1 MQFIIRWLNKKF
13 NHYLKDASVREVY
26 ANQTIAGSTKTSN
39 LNSFGMN
46 FTVYKANGGFIV
58 EYHQYDRHR
67 DRGEHKLHIV
77 TEDKDLGE
85 ELGKIISFE
94 TLRS

>member
-1 MQFIIRWLNKKF
+1 MGFLTRWFSRKVNNALAEDRIIR
-13 NHYLKDASVREVY
+13 E
-26 ANQTIAGSTKTSN
+26 STATDRSR
-39 LNSFGMN
+39 LNSSGMN
-46 FTVYKANGGFIV
+46 FSVYKANGGFII
-58 EYHQYDRHR
+58 EYHYYDRHR
-67 DRGEHKLHIV
+67 DRSENKLHIV

>member
-1 MQFIIRWLNKKF
+1 MNFITRWLNKKF
-13 NHYLKDASVREVY
+13 NRYLKDAEVGDY
-26 ANQTIAGSTKTSN
+26 ATTTIAGSPKTSN

-46 FTVYKANGGFIV
+46 FTVYKANGGFII
-58 EYHQYDRHR
+58 EYHYYDRHR
-67 DRGEHKLHIV
+67 DRSENKLHIV

>member
-1 MQFIIRWLNKKF
+1 MNFIIRWLNKKF
-13 NHYLKDASVREVY
+13 NSSLKDGSIGAY
-26 ANQTIAGSTKTSN
+26 ANQTIAASPKTSN

-58 EYHQYDRHR
+58 EYHQYDRQR

>member
-13 NHYLKDASVREVY
+13 NSYLKDASIGVY
-26 ANQTIAGSTKTSN
+26 ATDTIASPKPSK
-39 LNSFGMN
+39 LDSCGMN
-46 FTVYKANGGFIV
+46 FTVYKANGGFII
-58 EYHQYDRHR
+58 EYHYYDRHR
-67 DRGEHKLHIV
+67 DRSEHKLHIV

>member
-1 MQFIIRWLNKKF
+1 MNFIIRWLNKKF
-13 NHYLKDASVREVY
+13 NSSLKDASKY
-26 ANQTIAGSTKTSN
+26 ATETIAASPRPSN
-39 LNSFGMN
+39 LNSFGIN

-67 DRGEHKLHIV
+67 DRSENKLHII

>member
-1 MQFIIRWLNKKF
+1 MRFLTRWFNRKIHNALSEGRII
-13 NHYLKDASVREVY
+13 SE
-26 ANQTIAGSTKTSN
+26 TTTSN
-39 LNSFGMN
+39 SSRLNSSGMN
-46 FTVYKANGGFIV
+46 FSVYKANGGFII
-58 EYHQYDRHR
+58 EYHYYDRHR
-67 DRGEHKLHIV
+67 DRSENKLHIV

>member
-1 MQFIIRWLNKKF
+1 MNFIIRWLNKKF
-13 NHYLKDASVREVY
+13 NRYLKDDSKY
-26 ANQTIAGSTKTSN
+26 ATEAISPTKTSN
-39 LNSFGMN
+39 LNSYGMN
-46 FTVYKANGGFIV
+46 FTVYKANGGFII
-58 EYHQYDRHR
+58 EYHYYDKHR
-67 DRGEHKLHIV
+67 DRSENKLHIV

>member
-1 MQFIIRWLNKKF
+1 MNFIIRWLNKKF
-13 NHYLKDASVREVY
+13 NRYLKDAYVGVY
-26 ANQTIAGSTKTSN
+26 ANQTIASSPKTSN

-67 DRGEHKLHIV
+67 DRSENKLHIV

>member
-13 NHYLKDASVREVY
+13 NSSFKDASVGVY
-26 ANQTIAGSTKTSN
+26 ATESIASPKTSN

>member
-1 MQFIIRWLNKKF
+1 MRFLTRWFNRKIHNALSEGRIISETT
-13 NHYLKDASVREVY
+13 ASNSSR
-26 ANQTIAGSTKTSN
+26 
-39 LNSFGMN
+39 LNSSGMN
-46 FTVYKANGGFIV
+46 FSVYKANGGFII
-58 EYHQYDRHR
+58 EYHYYDRHR
-67 DRGEHKLHIV
+67 DRSENKLHIV

>member
-1 MQFIIRWLNKKF
+1 MRFLTRWF
-13 NHYLKDASVREVY
+13 NRKVQNILKEGHAFE
-26 ANQTIAGSTKTSN
+26 TIPGTDSSR
-39 LNSFGMN
+39 LNSNGMN
-46 FTVYKANGGFIV
+46 FSVHKANGGFIV
-58 EYHQYDRHR
+58 EYHWYDRHR
-67 DRGEHKLHIV
+67 DRSENKLHIV

>member
-1 MQFIIRWLNKKF
+1 MNFITRWFYRKVNNVLAEGRIIR
-13 NHYLKDASVREVY
+13 E
-26 ANQTIAGSTKTSN
+26 STATDSSR
-39 LNSFGMN
+39 LNSSGMN
-46 FTVYKANGGFIV
+46 FSVYKANGGFII
-58 EYHQYDRHR
+58 EYHYYDRHR
-67 DRGEHKLHIV
+67 DLSENKLHIV

>member
-13 NHYLKDASVREVY
+13 NSSLKDGGIGVY
-26 ANQTIAGSTKTSN
+26 ENQTISGSPKTAN

>member
-1 MQFIIRWLNKKF
+1 VNWILKWFNKKVQ
-13 NHYLKDASVREVY
+13 NDLKESRAEVY
-26 ANQTIAGSTKTSN
+26 PSETIGSSRVSN
-39 LNSFGMN
+39 LASSGMN
-46 FTVYKANGGFIV
+46 FTVYKANGGFIL

-67 DRGEHKLHIV
+67 DRSEHKLHIV
-77 TEDKDLGE
+77 TDDKDLGE

>member
-1 MQFIIRWLNKKF
+1 MGFITRWF
-13 NHYLKDASVREVY
+13 NRKIHNALAEGHII
-26 ANQTIAGSTKTSN
+26 TESTAAHSSR
-39 LNSFGMN
+39 LNSNGMN
-46 FTVYKANGGFIV
+46 FSVHKANGGFII
-58 EYHQYDRHR
+58 EYHYYDKHR

>member
-13 NHYLKDASVREVY
+13 NRSLKDADVAVY
-26 ANQTIAGSTKTSN
+26 ATPTIGGSPKTSN

>member
-1 MQFIIRWLNKKF
+1 MRFIIRWFNKKVQ
-13 NHYLKDASVREVY
+13 NALKESREEVY
-26 ANQTIAGSTKTSN
+26 VSDTIGSSRVSKLDS
-39 LNSFGMN
+39 SGMN
-46 FTVYKANGGFIV
+46 FTVYKANGGFIF

-67 DRGEHKLHIV
+67 DRSEHKLHIV
-77 TEDKDLGE
+77 TDDKDLGE

>member
-1 MQFIIRWLNKKF
+1 MNFITRWF
-13 NHYLKDASVREVY
+13 NRKIHNALAEGLITEPK
-26 ANQTIAGSTKTSN
+26 TTGSSR
-39 LNSFGMN
+39 LNSNGMN
-46 FTVYKANGGFIV
+46 FSVHKANGGFII
-58 EYHQYDRHR
+58 EYHYYDRHR
-67 DRGEHKLHIV
+67 DRSENKLHIV

>member
-13 NHYLKDASVREVY
+13 NSSLKDAMIGVY
-26 ANQTIAGSTKTSN
+26 ATDTIASPRPPKLDSC
-39 LNSFGMN
+39 GMN
-46 FTVYKANGGFIV
+46 LTVYKANGGFIV

-67 DRGEHKLHIV
+67 DRSEHKLHIV

>member
-1 MQFIIRWLNKKF
+1 MGFLTRWFSRKVNNALAEDRIIHEK
-13 NHYLKDASVREVY
+13 
-26 ANQTIAGSTKTSN
+26 TAGSSR
-39 LNSFGMN
+39 LNSNGMN
-46 FTVYKANGGFIV
+46 FSVYKANGGFII
-58 EYHQYDRHR
+58 EYHYYDRHR
-67 DRGEHKLHIV
+67 DRSENKLHIV

>member
-1 MQFIIRWLNKKF
+1 MNWILKWF
-13 NHYLKDASVREVY
+13 NRKVQNALKESRAEVY
-26 ANQTIAGSTKTSN
+26 ESDTIGSSRVSN
-39 LNSFGMN
+39 LGSAGMN
-46 FTVYKANGGFIV
+46 FTVYKANGGFIL

-67 DRGEHKLHIV
+67 DRSEHKLHIV
-77 TEDKDLGE
+77 TDDKDLGE

>member
-1 MQFIIRWLNKKF
+1 MGFLTRWFNRKIHNALSEGRIISETTAPNSSR
-13 NHYLKDASVREVY
+13 
-26 ANQTIAGSTKTSN
+26 
-39 LNSFGMN
+39 LNSNGMN
-46 FTVYKANGGFIV
+46 FSVHKANGGFII
-58 EYHQYDRHR
+58 EYHYYDRHR
-67 DRGEHKLHIV
+67 DRNENKLHIV

>member
-1 MQFIIRWLNKKF
+1 MQFIIRWFNKKF
-13 NHYLKDASVREVY
+13 NRYLNEDIVKEVY
-26 ANQTIAGSTKTSN
+26 ANQTIASPPKTSN
-39 LNSFGMN
+39 LSSFGMN

-67 DRGEHKLHIV
+67 DRGEHKLHII

>member
-39 LNSFGMN
+39 LNSYGMN
-46 FTVYKANGGFIV
+46 FTVYKANGGFII
-58 EYHQYDRHR
+58 EYHYYDKHR
-67 DRGEHKLHIV
+67 DRSENKLHIV